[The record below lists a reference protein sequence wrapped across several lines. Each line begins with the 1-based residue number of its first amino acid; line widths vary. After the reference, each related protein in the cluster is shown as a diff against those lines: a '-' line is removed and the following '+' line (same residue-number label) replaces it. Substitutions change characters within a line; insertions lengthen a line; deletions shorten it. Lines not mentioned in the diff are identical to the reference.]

1 MTSNASELERARL
14 EITAA
19 FPEFGIRPL
28 LLNWI
33 LVATWLNVTDFPD
46 NADLRTKQKQAA
58 AGSLTDQGNQRNTF
72 QAMLATDGRHSFAL
86 FNYENITW
94 ATGGAILCIFINL
107 ISKFQ
112 MKVRLVAS
120 VDWEVCSV
128 FSQKVC
134 M

>member
-46 NADLRTKQKQAA
+46 NADLRTKQRQAVV
-58 AGSLTDQGNQRNTF
+58 SLQDQGNRRNTF

-94 ATGGAILCIFINL
+94 ATGGTILCYSLHFHKSDFK
-107 ISKFQ
+107 ISNEGAIGGVSGLGGLF
-112 MKVRLVAS
+112 
-120 VDWEVCSV
+120 
-128 FSQKVC
+128 
-134 M
+134 